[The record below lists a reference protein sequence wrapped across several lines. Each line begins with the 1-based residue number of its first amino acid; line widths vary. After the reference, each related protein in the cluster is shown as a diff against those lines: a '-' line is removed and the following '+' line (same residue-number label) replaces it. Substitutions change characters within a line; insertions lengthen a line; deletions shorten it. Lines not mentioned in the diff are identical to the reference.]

1 MKKHRCL
8 FSALIFLVCYTHFQS
23 LQAQAPVLS
32 AADAVKIA
40 LESNYDIRLS
50 RADADIARLNDTKG
64 NAGMLPTVNFVA
76 NENITLSAFQQQLA
90 NGSEFVASGAFFNNA
105 NAGVQLSWTLF
116 DCHRRH
122 LMKSRLEQYAALGQL
137 NLQSMVQTTAAN
149 VLLAYYE
156 IVRGKMQERA
166 LAEVI
171 VLNEERLRI
180 AEARLTAGFAA
191 QTDAL
196 QARIDLNQ
204 RRSDLLL
211 QQNATATAKRS
222 LNRLLVRAPETA
234 FEVDETLDNT
244 YSPNKTALT
253 EQVLA
258 QNPTLI
264 SFQKSAEIAAI
275 LVDETRTL
283 GKARLT
289 GISQLNALRTDN
301 GAGFALNNTQAGIT
315 VGASFVAPLY
325 SGGNVKR
332 QVQTA
337 QVAAEQAKLR
347 VENQR
352 AIIET
357 ELENQ
362 LSSLQVQQQIL
373 GMEDENVRAA
383 RENLS
388 VSTARFRVGT
398 TNGLEPQTAQNSL
411 EQVLIRRNMALYN
424 LKVAELRIR
433 LLAGDL

>member
-1 MKKHRCL
+1 MKKHRCF
-8 FSALIFLVCYTHFQS
+8 FSALLFFVCAANIHSLIAQS
-23 LQAQAPVLS
+23 PVLT
-32 AADAVKIA
+32 AADAVKMA
-40 LESNYDIRLS
+40 LESNYDMRLS

-90 NGSEFVASGAFFNNA
+90 NGSEFVAAGAFFNSA

-116 DCHRRH
+116 DGHRMQ
-122 LMKSRLEQYAALGQL
+122 LMKSRLEETATLGQL
-137 NLQSMVQTTAAN
+137 NLQNMVQTTAAN

-166 LAEVI
+166 LSEVI
-171 VLNEERLRI
+171 LLNEERLRI
-180 AEARLTAGFAA
+180 AEARLAAGFAA

-204 RRSDLLL
+204 RRADLLV
-211 QQNATATAKRS
+211 QQNATVSAKRS

-253 EQVLA
+253 EKVLA
-258 QNPTLI
+258 QNPTLTA
-264 SFQKSAEIAAI
+264 FQKSAEIAAI

-289 GISQLNALRTDN
+289 GISQLNAVRSDN

-315 VGASFVAPLY
+315 VGASLVVPLY
-325 SGGNVKR
+325 TGGNVKR
-332 QVQTA
+332 QVETA
-337 QVAAEQAKLR
+337 QIAAEQSKLR
-347 VENQR
+347 LENQR
-352 AIIET
+352 TIIET

-362 LSSLQVQQQIL
+362 LSALQVQQQIL

-388 VSTARFRVGT
+388 VSTERFRVGT

-411 EQVLIRRNMALYN
+411 EQELVRRNMVLYN

-433 LLAGDL
+433 LLSGDL

>member
-1 MKKHRCL
+1 
-8 FSALIFLVCYTHFQS
+8 
-23 LQAQAPVLS
+23 
-32 AADAVKIA
+32 
-40 LESNYDIRLS
+40 
-50 RADADIARLNDTKG
+50 
-64 NAGMLPTVNFVA
+64 
-76 NENITLSAFQQQLA
+76 
-90 NGSEFVASGAFFNNA
+90 
-105 NAGVQLSWTLF
+105 
-116 DCHRRH
+116 
-122 LMKSRLEQYAALGQL
+122 
-137 NLQSMVQTTAAN
+137 
-149 VLLAYYE
+149 
-156 IVRGKMQERA
+156 
-166 LAEVI
+166 
-171 VLNEERLRI
+171 
-180 AEARLTAGFAA
+180 
-191 QTDAL
+191 
-196 QARIDLNQ
+196 
-204 RRSDLLL
+204 
-211 QQNATATAKRS
+211 
-222 LNRLLVRAPETA
+222 
-234 FEVDETLDNT
+234 
-244 YSPNKTALT
+244 
-253 EQVLA
+253 VLA